1 MSIKDLFGKQ
11 RTLLP
16 QTTNK
21 ELLENVESTKNV
33 KEKLELKST
42 FVPQIDYSKPE
53 NFAKYGSAHL
63 YYKSAIERIH
73 DFFPYD
79 GSDGEINEFINK
91 SLPHEKYIFDNLY
104 PRTNGYANFDGSS
117 FISLKGGPH
126 ATSYTTLGNLFKDAN
141 SSKRSQA
148 NLYETNIYQDDNKPS
163 DYGGGTRESNLKCDF
178 QQGVTVEFWL
188 KAPTP
193 SSNSKQTIFH
203 LTNSSGGDALTIYL
217 SGTTGSPF
225 HINLDNSASPVFSD
239 QQVGSTPTT
248 ASITDWSHY
257 ALSFK
262 SASAGVETKLYVNG
276 RLDSSNTLGSAG
288 VDLLTQK
295 GTIAY
300 IASGSVG
307 FLSASIDEFRF
318 WKTERDA
325 FQIGSKYFTQVRG
338 GSNSDVSNAT
348 LGVYYK
354 FNEGTTGIS
363 STDEIV
369 LDYAGRITNGT
380 WSGTPSR
387 TLESAIV
394 EAGAAPSEF
403 KDPIIYSSHQSVS
416 SLKSDLE
423 AKGRSHDLNNS
434 TKFINYLPSW
444 VIEESENDDSS
455 QLEMV
460 SHIIGAYF
468 DKLYLQIQSVSEFKQ
483 PLYTSSSYKPI
494 TFARHLP
501 QSLGLYTPEIFIDSD
516 IINTISNKTE
526 NFNFENDLEDTKNLI
541 YLNLYNNLAS
551 IFKSKGTEK
560 SIKGILRCFYVDDQI
575 IKLNTYTNKA
585 RYELR
590 NNLEQTT
597 KVNNYINFNNPS
609 NVSSVVYQ
617 KQNPSDTTNTIGYI
631 SGSENEGYEFAY
643 GATIQ
648 ADVTFP
654 YFRSTVDTIDRTFN
668 DVSLFGVVS
677 ASVQNP
683 DDTTFISTD
692 NTNFQI
698 FAVRESQ
705 KSKNAFFKLTSSLS
719 PNPFT
724 EMTSSVFFGVYNN
737 QDWNFSVSVEPN
749 KSGSVKFVTG
759 SDDYGYTLKFE
770 GFNTL
775 LGDTRDTFSLEQTL
789 TKTQGDNFLKS
800 AKRVYAGAYRQNI
813 TGSVINKSDVL
824 LSGVRYWLRSIDS
837 DAKKQHSLDFDNIG
851 IGQNYENI
859 SALDPETKDLDIL
872 NKDMLALSWE
882 FSNLTG
888 SDSSGN
894 FYVTDFSSGSA
905 QIRENLGWVGNVSGY
920 RHSGYGFGFANSST
934 TAIESKRLN
943 VFKFVDPERS
953 ISSDMV
959 SIVDDSQELFGVPED
974 VVSYHHT
981 LEKSMHSAISDEML
995 KFFAGAVDFNNLIG
1009 EPVNRYRMNYKAL
1022 EKLRESFFRRVQDV
1036 KDVEKY
1042 VQYYKWFDDSLGD
1055 IIKQLL
1061 PASSIISENIFDVVE
1076 GHVLERNKYQSK
1088 FPTIEFKA
1096 PDPETPMLGI
1106 REKTFDWGK
1115 SHHPASNS
1123 QRNNSEY
1130 WQKRAIRKGSDV
1142 VSSGDNT
1149 IDEQRD
1155 NIIETAEKY
1164 NNQPA
1169 PNVSQP
1175 NKQTYSGQT
1184 FVLRKLS
1191 RPYKLNVDRKTN
1203 PPRIIKGGVNFEVNK
1218 NFGFHRIALH
1228 PAGPINT
1235 EDNVFVPVNVLLASV
1250 EDLAQVEVT
1259 DDPPKNPNEK
1269 IKRNIKV
1276 QSGRDYEDGVG
1287 YKNVKSD
1294 IAFPFNVI
1302 SSSVKTGYNKAVEE
1316 LVSSS
1321 FQIVNVH
1328 NDVYGPDMEKPMQ
1341 GPFTEHVVGGL
1352 QYRHVAINKGSDT
1365 YLTRPEGWK
1374 ILLGQDCD
1382 VLTGAIGM
1390 VGADYPYPEANDV
1403 GATPYPMTGAQ
1414 KAFMYRDM
1422 VAKRPVN
1429 IRNIRHRTGSTIVG
1443 NYNHNYDVVNSVGA
1457 FSNPRQFVESQPT
1470 LPDNTFNDRARYA
1483 TSVRTILDIN
1493 RTELGHTDFNGDYS
1507 TDYLSSPSGESVII
1521 SRFASPGGIEV
1532 MSRGYQDFRSS
1543 DYSVYNAL
1551 NARNLTVRRPFQ
1563 GVSSSIV
1570 SETTG
1575 IRNFDHTGR
1584 DFGLT
1589 NLSARHSARFF
1600 RDSTLVTAPGSAD
1613 DESPSFHRVHRNNK
1627 PFALS
1632 GSTAIKQGFD
1642 NLNVQHQIPRSD
1654 RQYSWISHS
1663 IVHMDGA
1670 DPRYAGFMKT
1680 RENTP
1685 PPEAPYYR
1693 IGDEYVAFFDY
1704 VSASDPGSPIYQNT
1718 TRLNLL
1724 VRDGTGSAA
1733 NTLGFDTLRRTVLT
1747 TLPEH
1752 RRLNALLIRRGDLYG
1767 WNWTATRQ
1775 QDHPIIRIEKKE
1787 NRLSLVDPQTGE
1799 VKSFNTSPVNMSGRP
1814 VYINFY
1820 KNTGTTPSGMLFTP
1834 SFGTTIKATYNNL
1847 KQEFKDANLANRVAT
1862 INSALL
1868 YNRRTHFEDMIET
1881 IKNNPATS
1889 LNWVLYSEHIFPSQ
1903 INSFD
1908 DDKTFRD
1915 EYDNLYWRDSQDDR
1929 ELLGNTLVNS
1939 FDVVVS
1945 QSSWI
1950 LDADPAFDTRSL
1962 PYTPLQLKGKGGGEL
1977 QNMYFHYHN
1986 ESPSGTSTLTS
1997 ALAPSALYSRKH
2009 LMTTYK
2015 SVVSPSGI
2023 EIPATGS
2030 SHTSLISHPILPFA
2044 GEAKWQAGEKAGF
2057 VNYEGTTPTF
2067 ISDASEPWFNNYAD
2081 YKSELKLI
2089 SKDYGIVPE
2098 FRISEKVSDYL
2109 KSGPSAAGLTD
2120 TFEIVGTTHNSDDP
2134 GFYKDF
2140 SNSEFLKEFANISD
2154 ISDTTPKEIRLVC
2167 KAVTRFNPYKG
2178 FYPAQRT
2185 LDMVSQFA
2193 ESYKD
2198 SISVSGYGAPPS
2210 SGRDAID
2217 NSGSLLRPLLQPLF
2231 APGILYNTI
2240 KSGISVDFPV
2250 ITTPKKTVVNPTQ
2263 PSGPMGGAPTDIYAL
2278 RGRTDV
2284 NPNSTDREQYQGGVF
2299 WDKRLPFETILDPD
2313 RHMSNLQI
2321 FDMEPHPS
2329 ASLNATASLVAPSND
2344 PAFKKMSNNFFAEV
2358 ANFFLKD
2365 SEYTTLKSGVIQ
2377 GELSFESGSV
2387 YGARLKIRRSTKGP
2401 RTYLGD
2407 FDNSGNSGNNSTSG
2421 FALDG
2426 LRVSSSVGFGTSSI
2440 QLPQDPKRNDDF
2452 KETFTMYSRPSA
2464 FGPAIWGRAEGNANL
2479 VDERGAVDSLE
2490 GYNWSFTPPYY
2501 HGESWADLVFYPDH
2515 TKKYTLEEILSEIKV
2530 NYLRVDKGYPTRGLM
2545 PAEANTIYSANNVN
2559 QNAMQL
2565 DSVLNIFGIENIQ
2578 FEETNSISGGKTTR
2592 NTTVAQRWVIQPKA
2606 ETPMLNFNDEGVN
2619 QITTDKGYSL
2629 NPSNGAESVP
2639 RGMWHQFGNIP
2650 EEANKGIFLEIGDIP
2665 ANWLQFHQKA
2675 VSVDS
2680 IYNNQ
2685 DANANGET
2693 LYKNMESL
2701 TDLFG
2706 FKDPSV
2712 RLGELKESQTIREA
2726 IVAVPYVTT
2735 TNGSCGDVAG
2745 QEATS
2750 EQKQFFT
2757 IPRERIEAA
2766 LNVGTAKG
2774 DAESSA
2780 GDSIRDLIQNVRDY
2794 VLPPEF
2800 DFLSDLKKSPLVMYF
2815 FEFEYQFDKDDL
2827 SYIWQN
2833 LAPRDYKKM
2842 EQKLQTA
2849 SHTLANNELLQPED
2863 ILENKNLRW
2872 MVFKVKQRSMSK
2884 YENKIYRQVGT
2895 KGADT
2900 STSGYQIEYN
2910 WPYDYLSFVEM
2921 VNVDVEVLMD
2931 NEVEIVNTS
2940 TEIAKT
2946 KIPATVSNDRITS
2959 AAEDLIVDKA
2969 LSTIDLP
2976 GDMT

>member
-33 KEKLELKST
+33 KEKLELKRT
-42 FVPQIDYSKPE
+42 FVPQIDYSEPA

-79 GSDGEINEFINK
+79 GSDAEINEFVNK

-117 FISLKGGPH
+117 HITLKGGPH
-126 ATSYTTLGNLFKDAN
+126 ATSYTTLGNLFKDAD

-148 NLYETNIYQDDNKPS
+148 NIYESNIYQDNNKPS

-188 KAPTP
+188 KAPSP
-193 SSNSKQTIFH
+193 SANSKQTIFH

-217 SGTTGSPF
+217 SGTAGSPF
-225 HINLDNSASPVFSD
+225 HVSLDNSSAAVFSN

-248 ASITDWSHY
+248 ASVSSWSHY

-262 SASAGVETKLYVNG
+262 SASAGVQTKLYVNG
-276 RLDSSNTLGSAG
+276 RLDSSDALGSAG
-288 VDLLTQK
+288 VNTLTQK
-295 GTIAY
+295 GTIAH

-325 FQIGSKYFTQVRG
+325 FQIGSRYFTQARG
-338 GSNSDVSNAT
+338 GSNTDVSNAT

-354 FNEGTTGIS
+354 FNEGTTGIT

-394 EAGAAPSEF
+394 EAGAASSEF
-403 KDPIIYSSHQSVS
+403 KDPIIYSSHPSVS

-423 AKGRSHDLNNS
+423 SKGRFYDLNNS
-434 TKFINYLPSW
+434 TRFINYFPSW
-444 VIEESENDDSS
+444 VIEESENDDTS

-460 SHIIGAYF
+460 SHIVGAYF
-468 DKLYLQIQSVSEFKQ
+468 DKLYLQIQSVTEFKQ
-483 PLYTSSSYKPI
+483 PLYTSSSYKPL

-526 NFNFENDLEDTKNLI
+526 NFNFESDLEDTKNLI

-560 SIKGILRCFYVDDQI
+560 SIKSILRCFYIDDQI

-597 KVNNYINFNNPS
+597 KLNNYINFNN
-609 NVSSVVYQ
+609 SSSVDAVVYQ
-617 KQNPSDTTNTIGYI
+617 RQNPSNTANTIGYI

-643 GATIQ
+643 GATVQ
-648 ADVTFP
+648 ADITFP
-654 YFRSTVDTIDRTFN
+654 YFRTTVDVIDRSFSE
-668 DVSLFGVVS
+668 VSLFGVVS

-683 DDTTFISTD
+683 DDTKFLSTD

-698 FAVRESQ
+698 FAVRESE
-705 KSKNAFFKLTSSLS
+705 KSKNAYFKLTSSIS
-719 PNPFT
+719 PNPFS

-737 QDWNFSVSVEPN
+737 QDWNFSVSIEPN

-759 SDDYGYTLKFE
+759 SDDYNYILRFE
-770 GFNTL
+770 GHNTL
-775 LGDTRDTFSLEQTL
+775 LGDVRDTFSLEQTL
-789 TKTQGDNFLKS
+789 TKTQGNNFLKS

-813 TGSVINKSDVL
+813 TGSLVNKSDVL
-824 LSGVRYWLRSIDS
+824 LSGVRYWLKSIDYN
-837 DAKKQHSLDFDNIG
+837 AKKQHSLDFDNVG
-851 IGQNYENI
+851 ISDNYENI
-859 SALDPETKDLDIL
+859 SALDPAIKNLDVL

-888 SDSSGN
+888 SDSTGN

-905 QIRENLGWVGNVSGY
+905 QIRNNFGWVGNISGY
-920 RHSGYGFGFANSST
+920 MHSGYGFGFPNSST
-934 TAIESKRLN
+934 KAIENKRIN

-953 ISSDMV
+953 TSSDMV
-959 SIVDDSQELFGVPED
+959 TLVDDSQELFGIPED

-981 LEKSMHSAISDEML
+981 LEKSMYSAISDEML

-1022 EKLRESFFRRVQDV
+1022 EKLREAFFRRVENV
-1036 KDVEKY
+1036 KEVEKY
-1042 VQYYKWFDDSLGD
+1042 VEYYKWFDDSLGD

-1061 PASSIISENIFDVVE
+1061 PASAVISENIFDVVE

-1096 PDPETPMLGI
+1096 QDPETPMLGI
-1106 REKTFDWGK
+1106 REKTLDWERA
-1115 SHHPASNS
+1115 HHPASNS
-1123 QRNNSEY
+1123 QRDNSEY
-1130 WQKRAIRKGSDV
+1130 WKNRAIRKNSDV
-1142 VSSGDNT
+1142 VSSGNDAV
-1149 IDEQRD
+1149 DEQRD

-1164 NNQPA
+1164 NTQPG
-1169 PNVSQP
+1169 PTVSQI

-1191 RPYKLNVDRKTN
+1191 RPYKLNVDYKTN
-1203 PPRIIKGGVNFEVNK
+1203 PPRVIKGGVNFDLNK
-1218 NFGFHRIALH
+1218 NFGFHRVALH

-1235 EDNVFVPVNVLLASV
+1235 EDGIFVPRNVLLASL
-1250 EDLAQVEVT
+1250 EDLAQVEET
-1259 DDPPKNPNEK
+1259 NDPPKNPNKK

-1287 YKNVKSD
+1287 YKNIKSD
-1294 IAFPFNVI
+1294 IAFPFNII
-1302 SSSVKTGYNKAVEE
+1302 SSSVKTGYNKQVAE
-1316 LVSSS
+1316 LVSSN

-1328 NDVYGPDMEKPMQ
+1328 NDVYGNDMEKPMQ

-1352 QYRHVAINKGSDT
+1352 QYRHVGINKGNDS

-1374 ILLGQDCD
+1374 ILLGQNCD

-1390 VGADYPYPEANDV
+1390 VGADYPYPEANEV
-1403 GATPYPMTGAQ
+1403 GVTPYPLTGAQ
-1414 KAFMYRDM
+1414 KAFLYRDM

-1429 IRNIRHRTGSTIVG
+1429 IKNIRHRTGSTVLG
-1443 NYNHNYDVVNSVGA
+1443 NYNHNYDVVNSVGS
-1457 FSNPRQFVESQPT
+1457 FSNPRQFIESQPI
-1470 LPDNTFNDRARYA
+1470 LPENTFTPQTRFA
-1483 TSVRTILDIN
+1483 TSARTILDIN

-1507 TDYLSSPSGESVII
+1507 VSYLHSASGESVII
-1521 SRFASPGGIEV
+1521 SRFAAPGGIEV
-1532 MSRGYQDFRSS
+1532 MTRGYQDFRSS
-1543 DYSVYNAL
+1543 DYSVYNAM
-1551 NARNLTVRRPFQ
+1551 NARNLTVRRSFQ
-1563 GVSSSIV
+1563 GVSSSIA

-1584 DFGLT
+1584 DFGLM
-1589 NLSARHSARFF
+1589 NLSARHSGRFF
-1600 RDSTLVTAPGSAD
+1600 RDSTLVPDPGSSD
-1613 DESPSFHRVHRNNK
+1613 NESPSFHRVHRNNK
-1627 PFALS
+1627 PV
-1632 GSTAIKQGFD
+1632 AIDEGRPAVEQKFD

-1663 IVHMDGA
+1663 IIHMDGA

-1680 RENTP
+1680 REKTP

-1693 IGDEYVAFFDY
+1693 IGDSYVPFFEYVT
-1704 VSASDPGSPIYQNT
+1704 ASDPGSPIYQNT

-1724 VRDGTGSAA
+1724 VRDGTGSAM
-1733 NTLGFDTLRRTVLT
+1733 NTLGLNTLRRTLLT
-1747 TLPEH
+1747 SLPMH

-1767 WNWTATRQ
+1767 WNWTGTRQ

-1787 NRLSLVDPQTGE
+1787 NKISSIDPQTGLI
-1799 VKSFNTSPVNMSGRP
+1799 KSYDMSPVNMSGRP
-1814 VYINFY
+1814 VYLNIY
-1820 KNTGTTPSGMLFTP
+1820 KNTGTSPQGSTFVPRL
-1834 SFGTTIKATYNNL
+1834 GTTIKATYNNL
-1847 KQEFKDANLANRVAT
+1847 KQGFNDPMLADRNSTLNAVA
-1862 INSALL
+1862 AD
-1868 YNRRTHFEDMIET
+1868 RRTHLEDMVQMINESPT
-1881 IKNNPATS
+1881 TS
-1889 LNWVLYSEHIFPSQ
+1889 LNWVLYSENIFPSQ
-1903 INSFD
+1903 INSFNGE
-1908 DDKTFRD
+1908 KTFRD
-1915 EYDNLYWRDSQDDR
+1915 DYDNLYWRNTQDDR
-1929 ELLGNTLVNS
+1929 ESLGNTLVNS
-1939 FDVVVS
+1939 FDVDVN
-1945 QSSWI
+1945 QSSWV
-1950 LDADPAFDTRSL
+1950 LDAPPDFLTRAAPPGPAD
-1962 PYTPLQLKGKGGGEL
+1962 LKTIGGGEL
-1977 QNMYFHYHN
+1977 QNTYFHYYDDVPGP
-1986 ESPSGTSTLTS
+1986 PSDSVIIG
-1997 ALAPSALYSRKH
+1997 ALSPSALYSRKH
-2009 LMTTYK
+2009 LLTTYK
-2015 SVVSPSGI
+2015 SVVSPSGVKI
-2023 EIPATGS
+2023 AETGS
-2030 SHTSLISHPILPFA
+2030 SHTSLTSHPISVRG

-2067 ISDASEPWFNNYAD
+2067 IFDSSEPWFNSYAD

-2089 SKDYGIVPE
+2089 SKDHGIVPE
-2098 FRISEKVSDYL
+2098 FRISEKVADYL
-2109 KSGPSAAGLTD
+2109 KSGPNAAGLTD
-2120 TFEIVGTTHNSDDP
+2120 TFEVVGTTHDSDDP

-2140 SNSEFLKEFANISD
+2140 SNSEFLKEFANISE
-2154 ISDTTPKEIRLVC
+2154 ITDTTPKEIRLIC

-2185 LDMVSQFA
+2185 IDMVSQFA

-2198 SISVSGYGAPPS
+2198 SISANGYGAPAV
-2210 SGRDAID
+2210 SGRTAID
-2217 NSGSLLRPLLQPLF
+2217 DNGSLLRPLLQPLF

-2250 ITTPKKTVVNPTQ
+2250 ITTPKKTIVNPAGTN
-2263 PSGPMGGAPTDIYAL
+2263 IYAL
-2278 RGRTDV
+2278 RGVTDQ
-2284 NPNSTDREQYQGGVF
+2284 PNGHREEYSGGVF

-2313 RHMSNLQI
+2313 RHMSKLQI

-2329 ASLNATASLVAPSND
+2329 ASLNATASLVAPSSD
-2344 PAFKKMSNNFFAEV
+2344 PTFKKMSNNFFAEV
-2358 ANFFLKD
+2358 ADFFLKD
-2365 SEYTTLKSGVIQ
+2365 SEYTTLKSGIVE
-2377 GELSFESGSV
+2377 GTLSFESGSV
-2387 YGARLKIRRSTKGP
+2387 YGARLKIRRSTKGS
-2401 RTYLGD
+2401 RTYLDD
-2407 FDNSGNSGNNSTSG
+2407 FDNAGNSGNNLTSG
-2421 FALDG
+2421 FAIGG
-2426 LRVSSSVGFGTSSI
+2426 LRVSSSVGYGTSSI
-2440 QLPQDPKRNDDF
+2440 QIPQDPKNTPTF

-2464 FGPAIWGRAEGNANL
+2464 FGPAIWGRADTGIKENSGSL
-2479 VDERGAVDSLE
+2479 DSLV

-2565 DSVLNIFGIENIQ
+2565 DSVLNMFGIENIT
-2578 FEETNSISGGKTTR
+2578 FEETNDITGGKTKR

-2619 QITTDKGYSL
+2619 KITTVNGYSL
-2629 NPSNGAESVP
+2629 NPTYGSESVP

-2650 EEANKGIFLEIGDIP
+2650 EEANKGIFLEIEDIP
-2665 ANWLQFHQKA
+2665 TNWLQFHQQA
-2675 VSVDS
+2675 VNLDS

-2685 DANANGET
+2685 DADANGEG

-2706 FKDPSV
+2706 FKDSSA
-2712 RLGELKESQTIREA
+2712 RLGELKDSQTIREA
-2726 IVAVPYVTT
+2726 IVAVPYITT
-2735 TNGSCGDVAG
+2735 TNGGCGDVAG
-2745 QEATS
+2745 QETTS

-2757 IPRERIEAA
+2757 IPRERIDAA
-2766 LNVGTAKG
+2766 LSVGTSKG

-2780 GDSIRDLIQNVRDY
+2780 GDSIRDLIQNVKDY
-2794 VLPPEF
+2794 VLPPDF
-2800 DFLSDLKKSPLVMYF
+2800 DFLSDQKKSPLVMYF
-2815 FEFEYQFDKDDL
+2815 FEFEYEFDKDDL

-2833 LAPRDYKKM
+2833 LAPRGYKKM
-2842 EQKLQTA
+2842 EQKVQTA

-2863 ILENKNLRW
+2863 ILENENLRW

-2900 STSGYQIEYN
+2900 STSGYQVEYN

-2921 VNVDVEVLMD
+2921 VNMDVEVLMD
-2931 NEVEIVNTS
+2931 NEVEMVNTS
-2940 TEIAKT
+2940 AQIAKT
-2946 KIPATVSNDRITS
+2946 KIPKTIDNSKITS
-2959 AAEDLIVDKA
+2959 AAEDIIIDRA